1 MITKQKLDRL
11 AELKAEQDLLNI
23 KKQELIDSVLTPEI
37 RTKIAEIEEEFE
49 PQFGAVNDKSSAIES
64 EIKAEV
70 IGLGESVKGTVL
82 QCCFVKGRVSW
93 DTKGLDGYLVDHPE
107 LNRFRKQGDPSAS
120 IRKA

>member
-49 PQFGAVNDKSSAIES
+49 PQFEAVNFTTDELSKT
-64 EIKAEV
+64 IKAEV
-70 IGLGESVKGTVL
+70 VGLGETVKGAVL
-82 QCCFVKGRVSW
+82 QCCFVKGRISW

>member
-49 PQFGAVNDKSSAIES
+49 PQFEAVNFTTNELSKT
-64 EIKAEV
+64 IKAEV
-70 IGLGESVKGTVL
+70 VGLGETVKGTVL
-82 QCCFVKGRVSW
+82 QCCFVKGRISW
-93 DTKGLDGYLVDHPE
+93 DTKGLDGYLVGHPE